1 MGTTISLPDGDVIGT
16 KLSLD
21 SDTLPSSHED
31 GEYGRNGRNSP
42 AMIGKEVLASDNDLT
57 ERTNRTTES
66 LFDPDKEIQVNFP
79 KEDLMAYLQV
89 VANHSKKLPISL
101 RDDPD
106 LDRKQ
111 STLKATEY
119 AKKSTAFI
127 PSDVR
132 VIGGSF
138 LRYGGISDLPNFA
151 DYSASDGAQEPGTS
165 NFTEKLGNFSLVYC
179 AHPILFMIR
188 ALMWRRKL

>member
-31 GEYGRNGRNSP
+31 GEYGRSGRNSP

-89 VANHSKKLPISL
+89 VANHSHNLPL
-101 RDDPD
+101 TRRDDPD
-106 LDRKQ
+106 LDQ
-111 STLKATEY
+111 MTSTLTDDEF
-119 AKKSTAFI
+119 AKKSSAFI
-127 PSDVR
+127 PADVR

-138 LRYGGISDLPNFA
+138 LRYGSVWDLPSFA
-151 DYSASDGAQEPGTS
+151 EYSAYDGAQEPGTS
-165 NFTEKLGNFSLVYC
+165 
-179 AHPILFMIR
+179 
-188 ALMWRRKL
+188 